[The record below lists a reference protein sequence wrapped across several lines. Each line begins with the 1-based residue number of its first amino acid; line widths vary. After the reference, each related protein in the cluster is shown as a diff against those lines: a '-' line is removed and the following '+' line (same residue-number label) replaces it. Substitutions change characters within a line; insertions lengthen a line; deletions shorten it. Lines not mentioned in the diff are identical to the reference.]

1 MYAIYVN
8 GKHYTDSDKKEV
20 TIKDLP
26 VGENVVEVV
35 EKSNGYRQ
43 EAVVVIPQTEAAAKE
58 DVALTTKDLEP
69 FKGKAGWYTFDDG
82 HKVRGEDAALEY
94 LKSL

>member
-8 GKHYTDSDKKEV
+8 GKHHADSDKKEV
-20 TIKDLP
+20 TLKDLP
-26 VGENVVEVV
+26 VGKNVVEVV

-43 EAVVVIPQTEAAAKE
+43 EAVVVIPSKE
-58 DVALTTKDLEP
+58 EPVKENVTLTTKDLEK
-69 FKGKAGWYTFDDG
+69 FKGKAGWYTFEDG

-94 LKSL
+94 LKGL